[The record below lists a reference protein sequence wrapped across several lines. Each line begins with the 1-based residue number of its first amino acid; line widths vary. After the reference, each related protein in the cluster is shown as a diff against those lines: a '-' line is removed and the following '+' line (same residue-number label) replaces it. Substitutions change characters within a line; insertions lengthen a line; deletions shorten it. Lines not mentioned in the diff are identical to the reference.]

1 MATKSIRLSDGTDT
15 LYPES
20 AQSGSGYQKCA
31 DGTLIQ
37 WGVTA
42 KITMTSHQ
50 ISNTTIDFPIAFN
63 AAPRVFATA
72 EGAFTPYTEISGP
85 TVNTI
90 TTSSFICRFYNNYSS
105 SINPNINWV
114 AIGRWK

>member
-1 MATKSIRLSDGTDT
+1 MANKSIRLSDGTDT

-37 WGVTA
+37 WGNEVA
-42 KITMTSHQ
+42 SF
-50 ISNTTIDFPIAFN
+50 SASGNTTKEVTFQVPFVSSPFVYVVRTGDDA
-63 AAPRVFATA
+63 
-72 EGAFTPYTEISGP
+72 
-85 TVNTI
+85 I
-90 TTSSFICRFYNNYSS
+90 TTEDARVTSWTASKAYIKIYNYYNGTNSVS
-105 SINPNINWV
+105 ANWL